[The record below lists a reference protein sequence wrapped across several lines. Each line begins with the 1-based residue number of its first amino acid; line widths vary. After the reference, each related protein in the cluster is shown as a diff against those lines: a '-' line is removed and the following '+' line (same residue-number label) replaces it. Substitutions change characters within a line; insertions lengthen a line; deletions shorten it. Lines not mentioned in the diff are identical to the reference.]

1 MTIFD
6 EEEPGFVNVVS
17 ADEAAFSPRAG
28 FLSAFSDAYD
38 LQAKAW
44 GQFSLEVALRNHE
57 QEMFG
62 RIRAAGAEP
71 PPSLN
76 DTEDQSF
83 LGGSLTL
90 EGLSPGFNSQRYLDL
105 ARTLSGEETASE
117 DAGSL
122 VAERNAKLRELAA
135 KYPNAGI
142 KTYDQLFNDVR
153 ADAAAAEERS
163 ERTPLSFGGG
173 FGDFLGGA
181 IGSMRPSTD
190 PLNFG
195 TLGVGGAGKSVAARV
210 LSEGGAQGA
219 IETVNQFTGVQENR
233 KLLGLNYGVS
243 QAAMQIGMTAAG
255 GAALRATGEAAAAGV
270 RRWFNS
276 TSADPAPTPDLIET
290 PSIPPPQRRLPAPP
304 LLLEDLSRGRRVATE
319 AASDNDLP
327 DVMFAGEGQRPSLN
341 PEVIEAGAPVR
352 IPEPQRRLAPP
363 VHDVGPIIH
372 RHAQGSGLAPLDPLN
387 IGRLLSEETYR
398 QVRGGD
404 TRHGR
409 KRINEDIAAVAE
421 QLDSFEGPIPA
432 NVRPS
437 VDASAAG
444 KPGTAHTKTSE
455 GYLLVDQGASIS
467 ARHADPDAF
476 RVRANLERR
485 LDKLLERIER
495 EVSEARA
502 ASDGAKAADAAEA
515 HVRAEHKPFVDRME
529 HRLRGAQAG
538 VERAE
543 AVSEGRFPRQPGDEA
558 PEPAPAAQR
567 TPEAAPDVRND
578 NTTAQARRETTEIHE
593 ATQHATKVVDDA
605 VDGFRASVG
614 RLLADE
620 GGEIHLPS
628 GKKLDLDGDSM
639 VVPTKDGEGT
649 RTLTVRQA
657 LQELQEDEDILRAVN
672 ICSLPSRS

>member
-28 FLSAFSDAYD
+28 FLSAFSNAYD

-44 GQFSLEVALRNHE
+44 GQFSLEVALRDHE
-57 QEMFG
+57 QEMFR

-76 DTEDQSF
+76 DTEDTAF
-83 LGGSLTL
+83 LGGAFNV
-90 EGLSPGFNSQRYLDL
+90 EGLAPGFNSQRYLDL
-105 ARTLSGEETASE
+105 ARLLGGEDPGSPDLSSV
-117 DAGSL
+117 
-122 VAERNAKLRELAA
+122 VAERNERLRELGR
-135 KYPNAGI
+135 KYPSAGI
-142 KTYDQLFNDVR
+142 KTYDELFADVR
-153 ADAAAAEERS
+153 ADAAAAEERA
-163 ERTPLSFGGG
+163 ERTPLSFGG
-173 FGDFLGGA
+173 FLGDFLGGA
-181 IGSMRPSTD
+181 AGSMRPSTD
-190 PLNFG
+190 PLNFA
-195 TLGVGGAGKSVAARV
+195 TIGVGGAGKSVATRIGT
-210 LSEGGAQGA
+210 EGGAQGA
-219 IETVNQFTGVQENR
+219 IETINQFTGVQENR
-233 KLLGLNYGVS
+233 QLLGLNYGLS

-276 TSADPAPTPDLIET
+276 TSADPAP
-290 PSIPPPQRRLPAPP
+290 R
-304 LLLEDLSRGRRVATE
+304 
-319 AASDNDLP
+319 
-327 DVMFAGEGQRPSLN
+327 
-341 PEVIEAGAPVR
+341 PEVIETSDALPAPGRRERLEAPDQVPLLEAPR
-352 IPEPQRRLAPP
+352 HRLPGPATSRAAPEAPR
-363 VHDVGPIIH
+363 VDF
-372 RHAQGSGLAPLDPLN
+372 
-387 IGRLLSEETYR
+387 GRYISEETYR
-398 QVRGGD
+398 QVRGAD
-404 TRHGR
+404 SRLGR
-409 KRINEDIAAVAE
+409 KRVVDDIAAVAD
-421 QLDSFEGPIPA
+421 QLDDFEGPIPA

-437 VDASAAG
+437 VDTSAAG
-444 KPGTAHTKTSE
+444 KPGTAHTRSSE
-455 GYLLVDQGASIS
+455 AFVLVDEGASIS

-485 LDKLLERIER
+485 LDKVMERIER
-495 EVSEARA
+495 EVSEAR
-502 ASDGAKAADAAEA
+502 KAADSLKAAEAAEA
-515 HVRAEHKPFVDRME
+515 HVRAENKPFVDKLER
-529 HRLRGAQAG
+529 RLESSQAG

-578 NTTAQARRETTEIHE
+578 STTAQARRETTEIHE

-672 ICSLPSRS
+672 TCSLPSRS